1 MKTVIIV
8 ESPAKSKTIASY
20 FQHQVTVLSSVG
32 HIRDLATR
40 GAGNLGVD
48 VEHGFKPNYQVLPA
62 KKGLIAELIKKT
74 KGAQVFL
81 ATDPDREGE
90 AIAWHLAQVLN
101 LDLNQPN
108 RIVFREITKPAI
120 LEAMEH
126 PRKID
131 QNLVNSQ
138 ETRRILDRIIGFKL
152 STLLQRTIKSKS
164 AGRVQ
169 SVALRLITDLEDEIN
184 KFVPEEYY
192 TIHMHYKGL
201 KADYIKGAEDRI
213 TKEEAEK
220 VVREAVNPFRV
231 IDVKKTKIKRS
242 PKPPF
247 ITSTLQ
253 QDAVNNLKISSSR
266 VMSIAQKLYEGVE
279 INGEL
284 VGLITYMRTD
294 SNRLS
299 PLFVSYANEHIEQ
312 NYGKKYL
319 GRYKTHQS
327 DMAQDAHEAIRPTD
341 TRRTPEV
348 VEPYLSKDEYRVYK
362 RIYERAIA
370 SLMAPSIADS
380 TKVQFESNGH
390 IFELEGHVE
399 VFDGFQK
406 LLKESTK
413 DKFIP
418 EFNIGDEINAELVE
432 MVQKFTQPPT
442 RYNEASLIKDLE
454 AKGIGRPSTY
464 ATIIKTLK
472 DRGYVKVEERKFVP
486 TEQGML
492 TAKELSKFFVNI
504 MDVEYTSR
512 MEHRLDQI
520 AEGKVEGL
528 ALLKPFYENFISQL
542 EKAQQEMQKVK
553 PTVSEKLCPLCG
565 NPLVIR
571 KSKYGEFLGCSTF
584 PKCKYVEPFGEPKPF
599 KYGKSYTKKHY
610 SLLK

>member
-231 IDVKKTKIKRS
+231 IDVKKTQIKRS

-294 SNRLS
+294 SDRLS

-399 VFDGFQK
+399 VFDGFHK

-520 AEGKVEGL
+520 SEGKVEGP

-553 PTVSEKLCPLCG
+553 PTVSEKKCPLCG

>member
-32 HIRDLATR
+32 HIRDLAIR

-192 TIHMHYKGL
+192 TIYMHYKGL

-370 SLMAPSIADS
+370 SLMAPSIVDS

-413 DKFIP
+413 DKSIP

-432 MVQKFTQPPT
+432 MIQKFTQPPT

-520 AEGKVEGL
+520 AEGKVEGP